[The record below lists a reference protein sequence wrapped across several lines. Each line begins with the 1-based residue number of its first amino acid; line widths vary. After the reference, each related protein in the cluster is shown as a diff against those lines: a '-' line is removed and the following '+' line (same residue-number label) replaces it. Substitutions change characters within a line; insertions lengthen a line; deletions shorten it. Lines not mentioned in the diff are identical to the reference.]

1 MYAIFI
7 TGTAGSGKSLL
18 TSNLLEWYNSNDITP
33 ISINLNPGVSILPYE
48 PDVDVRDFIDIYSIM
63 ENYNLG
69 PNGSL
74 ILANDLISTK
84 LNEIQQQAEELNPD
98 YIIVDTPGQIELFAF
113 RSSGPYIVSNFFSD
127 NKLNLFTIDGNLAQS
142 PINYVSL
149 MFLSQS
155 VKLRLNIPQ
164 INVLTKRDKIIDNLN
179 EILEWPISS
188 SSLQNSLNKEKN
200 FEESL
205 LSKDLIKTLFKSGHI
220 ANPIAV
226 SNTTMNGMIN
236 LSAALSR
243 VFTYGEEEGKK
254 NSNNL

>member
-1 MYAIFI
+1 MHTIFV

-18 TSNLLEWYNSNDITP
+18 TSNLLEWYTSNDVTP
-33 ISINLNPGVSILPYE
+33 ISINLDPGVANLPYN
-48 PDVDVRDFIDIYSIM
+48 PDVDVREFIDIYSIM

-74 ILANDLISTK
+74 ILANDLIATK
-84 LNEIQQQAEELNPD
+84 LSEIQQQVDELNPD

-113 RSSGPYIVSNFFSD
+113 RSSGPYFVSNFFSD
-127 NKLNLFTIDGNLAQS
+127 TKVSLFTIDGTLAES

-155 VKLRLNIPQ
+155 VKLRLKTPQ
-164 INVLTKRDKIIDNLN
+164 INILTKRDKIIDKL
-179 EILEWPISS
+179 EEVLEWSRSISA
-188 SSLQNSLNKEKN
+188 LQNSLNKEKN

-205 LSKDLIKTLFKSGHI
+205 LSKDLINTLFKSGHI
-220 ANPIAV
+220 SNPIAI
-226 SNTTMNGMIN
+226 SNTTMNGMLN

-243 VFTYGEEEGKK
+243 ILTQGEEEK
-254 NSNNL
+254 NSGQ

>member
-1 MYAIFI
+1 MYTIFV

-18 TSNLLEWYNSNDITP
+18 TSNLLEWYNNNDFTP
-33 ISINLNPGVSILPYE
+33 ISINLDPGVTNLPYN

-84 LNEIQQQAEELNPD
+84 LNEIQHQVDELNPE
-98 YIIVDTPGQIELFAF
+98 YIIIETPGQIELFAF

-127 NKLNLFTIDGNLAQS
+127 NKVSLFTIDGTLAES
-142 PINYVSL
+142 PSNYVSL

-164 INVLTKRDKIIDNLN
+164 INVLTKRDKIIDKL
-179 EILEWPISS
+179 EEVLEWSNSI
-188 SSLQNSLNKEKN
+188 SSLQDSLNKEKN
-200 FEESL
+200 LEQSL
-205 LSKDLIKTLFKSGHI
+205 QSNDLIKTLLKNGNI
-220 ANPIAV
+220 TNPIAI
-226 SNTTMNGMIN
+226 SNITMNGMIN

-243 VFTYGEEEGKK
+243 IFTQGEEK
-254 NSNNL
+254 